1 MKQGIPTAAAV
12 IVGGGSGTRF
22 GGDKLTEVLAGKPLI
37 AHTLAAFE
45 ASGGI
50 SSIVLVVPAGREEEF
65 RVIARDAGI
74 TKMSGVI
81 TGGGHRH
88 ESVQNGLKALSP
100 GIDFAAIHDAA
111 RPLITPE
118 LITRALE
125 TAFRDGA
132 SAVAAPVTDTLHRID
147 HSGHAAGMVERSS
160 LRAMQTPQIFRVH
173 EIMELFDAVEGI
185 PTDEV
190 SVAMAAGK
198 KVFLV
203 EHSEPNLKVTWP
215 QDVVM
220 AEALL
225 LARAKE
231 DSGS

>member
-1 MKQGIPTAAAV
+1 MTQGISTVAAV

-22 GGDKLTEVLAGKPLI
+22 GGDKLTGLIAGKPLI
-37 AHTLAAFE
+37 AHTLSAFE
-45 ASGGI
+45 ASGGM

-65 RVIARDAGI
+65 RAIARDAGI
-74 TKMSGVI
+74 TKLSGVV

-88 ESVQNGLKALSP
+88 ESVLNGLKALP
-100 GIDFAAIHDAA
+100 PEIDFVAIHDAA

-118 LITRALE
+118 LITRSLE
-125 TAFRDGA
+125 AAFREGA

-147 HSGHAAGMVERSS
+147 HSGHAAGTVDRSS
-160 LRAMQTPQIFRVH
+160 LRAMQTPQVFRVH

-190 SVAMAAGK
+190 SVAMVAGK
-198 KVFLV
+198 KVSLV

-225 LARAKE
+225 LALAKE
-231 DSGS
+231 GSGS